1 MYNRR
6 VGRGVTGC
14 LGASCPTA
22 VSTGGRGGANKAS
35 SSSTTSNRRHFG
47 AVDTPP
53 AEADSGHGTLL
64 PTSCLVNHSIQ
75 NPSLLPPYFHS
86 TSSPNF
92 LSTLELRVWCRWSS
106 VFVSRTHYV
115 TALYRLP
122 TAKLSYSRRFPS
134 KPTRSFY
141 RHTSSPGASPIGQ
154 RLAVNH
160 RYS

>member
-1 MYNRR
+1 MGLPGVSELRARR
-6 VGRGVTGC
+6 PSA
-14 LGASCPTA
+14 LA
-22 VSTGGRGGANKAS
+22 GGAERTRRHHHLLRLTDVTSAPSTLHRPKRTADTEHCCQPHAS
-35 SSSTTSNRRHFG
+35 STVQSKTRPCFLHIS
-47 AVDTPP
+47 
-53 AEADSGHGTLL
+53 
-64 PTSCLVNHSIQ
+64 
-75 NPSLLPPYFHS
+75 HS

-122 TAKLSYSRRFPS
+122 TAKLSYSPRRFPS
-134 KPTRSFY
+134 KPTRSY
-141 RHTSSPGASPIGQ
+141 CRHTSSPGASPIGQ